1 MLVVTYTCVCPY
13 LDIQGSRD
21 KIPHGHFFMTLSW
34 SHFHLGDKPLQNRER
49 FRHLS
54 YFTFARSAHVVTM
67 AVTNPIRIELMLAVL
82 ETAVIPL
89 HQRLRRNHDERSWL
103 MIKSSNLKTKCRRAF
118 RTSSYIVAHCF
129 TSCNSFFKV
138 ILLRTS

>member
-21 KIPHGHFFMTLSW
+21 KIPHGHFCDPELESLSFRGQSPFQIFSAVTL
-34 SHFHLGDKPLQNRER
+34 LADRLGQYAIGDKPLRNREC

-89 HQRLRRNHDERSWL
+89 HQRLRRKPWQ
-103 MIKSSNLKTKCRRAF
+103 
-118 RTSSYIVAHCF
+118 
-129 TSCNSFFKV
+129 
-138 ILLRTS
+138 